1 MSRDKPPR
9 DPRGGHIRLYWEIV
23 DSNAWRALSH
33 ADIRIYLALRRK
45 LKGLNNGNINATLKE
60 LKHAGITSSSTLS
73 IALQRLEI
81 LGFIAKT
88 RQGGIAQGGKL
99 CSLFRFTDVETFE
112 FPKLCI
118 KAMKATNEWKKF
130 KTLDEANSV
139 VKDFSKKNKTKIRSS
154 NRIASTISAED
165 QKSESTSE
173 QVGDLLH
180 RLSNKENLSKPK
192 LEPA

>member
-1 MSRDKPPR
+1 MAKNRPPS

-45 LKGLNNGNINATLKE
+45 LKGSNNGNINATLKE
-60 LKHAGITSSSTLS
+60 LKHSGITSSSTLS

-81 LGFIAKT
+81 LGFIEKT

-130 KTLDEANSV
+130 KTLGEANSV
-139 VKDFSKKNKTKIRSS
+139 VKNFSKKNKSKIRSS
-154 NRIASTISAED
+154 NQIASTISSED
-165 QKSESTSE
+165 QKSESTIE

-180 RLSNKENLSKPK
+180 RLSNKENLSGTK